1 LPRGNPPGISQLT
14 PAAQDNGR
22 PPFFTM
28 FTRLPGHPDRE
39 GRRLAAS
46 PRI

>member
-1 LPRGNPPGISQLT
+1 MGTMAAIPSKVRA
-14 PAAQDNGR
+14 AAQDNGR

-39 GRRLAAS
+39 ARRLAAS